1 MTPFRFIVRFL
12 VFVLVFV
19 VVAEGWLR
27 FVMPA
32 SEQPALRQDRKTLVM
47 SFDPT
52 VERDGLATMGRMTR
66 RLGWWH
72 VNNEGWLSPYNYTR
86 RAPRGHLIALLGNSY
101 VQALMVP
108 QSQHLDVDLH
118 HDLGSTVPVY
128 AFGESGWYLEQYV
141 ALSRYVRATYDPDLI
156 VVLIGQADVSKSL
169 SQPGDFPY
177 WWYITPSGS
186 GYREVPPS
194 EVLVLTRKARLAR
207 ESALFRYLRYNAE
220 VQIPFAHGGD
230 VGGAPTGADVAGS
243 QAMTPQA
250 DQRAVAAALPPVK
263 FMIARLCAANPDVP
277 IVFAAM
283 GARYLPVGAVAT
295 SPLTPEMEALR
306 EVCAGYPQCH
316 FLDLRL
322 AFSLDWAQHHER
334 FEALDGGH
342 YNAHAD
348 AVAAR
353 AIAAYIEAQRLPG
366 GSSQP

>member
-27 FVMPA
+27 YVMPA
-32 SEQPALRQDRKTLVM
+32 SEQPALRQDRKTLVI
-47 SFDPT
+47 SFDPS
-52 VERDGLATMGRMTR
+52 VERNGLATYGRMTR
-66 RLGWWH
+66 RLGKWH
-72 VNNEGWLSPYNYTR
+72 VNNEGWLSPYNYTKR
-86 RAPRGHLIALLGNSY
+86 VPGDHLIALFGDSY
-101 VQALMVP
+101 VQGLSVP
-108 QSQHLDVDLH
+108 QTQHLDVDLH
-118 HDLGSTVPVY
+118 HILGPSVPVY
-128 AFGESGWYLEQYV
+128 AFGQSGWYLEQYV
-141 ALSRYVRATYDPDLI
+141 ALSRYVRATYAPDLI
-156 VVLIGQADVSKSL
+156 VILIGQGDVSESM
-169 SQPGDFPY
+169 SQPGAFPY
-177 WWYITPSGS
+177 WWYITPSGP

-194 EVLVLTRKARLAR
+194 AVYVLTRRARLAR
-207 ESALFRYLRYNAE
+207 RSALFRYLRNNAE

-243 QAMTPQA
+243 QPLTPQA
-250 DQRAVAAALPPVK
+250 DQQAIAAALPPVK
-263 FMIARLCAANPDVP
+263 FMLARLCAANPGVP

-283 GARYLPVGAVAT
+283 GARYLPIRAVAT
-295 SPLTPEMEALR
+295 SPLALQMEALR
-306 EVCAGYPQCH
+306 EVCGSYSQCH
-316 FLDLRL
+316 FFDLRM

-353 AIAAYIEAQRLPG
+353 AVAAYIEANGFLR